1 MSRKNTG
8 ATFHVKHCARTIRNT
23 PILLCLNVHG
33 RQKHHPYGKVWEPC
47 CFQLDTYL
55 PLFYSH
61 LYKFQFCEQ
70 LKSCTV
76 IRFTSC

>member
-1 MSRKNTG
+1 
-8 ATFHVKHCARTIRNT
+8 
-23 PILLCLNVHG
+23 LCLNVHG